1 MQTSLGGAAA
11 HLTTPTARAYEA
23 ERAYDAARTR
33 HARRM
38 GALRVVL
45 TVVLVP
51 CALFA
56 VFVTAYALT
65 CVMNGASPRELGEL
79 LRNGYAHMGS
89 FLADLG
95 NLF

>member
-1 MQTSLGGAAA
+1 MGGAAA
-11 HLTTPTARAYEA
+11 HLAAPTARAYEA

-65 CVMNGASPRELGEL
+65 CVMNGASPQELGEL